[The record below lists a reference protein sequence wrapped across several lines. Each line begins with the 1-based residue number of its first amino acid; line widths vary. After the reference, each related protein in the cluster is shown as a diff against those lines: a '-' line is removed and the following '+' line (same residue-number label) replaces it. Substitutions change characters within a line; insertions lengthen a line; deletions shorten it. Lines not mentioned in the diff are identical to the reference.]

1 MQKNARIFFQ
11 MPSAIKEKA
20 LILSRGKAPWKEG
33 RISVRELREWDKME
47 TNIF

>member
-20 LILSRGKAPWKEG
+20 LLLSRGKAPWKEG
-33 RISVRELREWDKME
+33 RISVRELREWDKIE
-47 TNIF
+47 TNIS